1 MTIHTIKT
9 WRNMTTFNDLYVEL
23 DDPREAVY
31 FESIVTR
38 LTKHYLDNLDVP
50 DKNWTNRD
58 LIEEAILDNVR
69 VSQTLQYYLSSTS
82 MVTLLDKV
90 ASAGLTLSDN
100 ELKVF
105 RFMIREVEFLN
116 LRRKNLLK
124 EIYEEEFLNICVK
137 QFEKETR
144 LNELSR
150 AQEDIQDR

>member
-1 MTIHTIKT
+1 
-9 WRNMTTFNDLYVEL
+9 MTTFNDLYVEM